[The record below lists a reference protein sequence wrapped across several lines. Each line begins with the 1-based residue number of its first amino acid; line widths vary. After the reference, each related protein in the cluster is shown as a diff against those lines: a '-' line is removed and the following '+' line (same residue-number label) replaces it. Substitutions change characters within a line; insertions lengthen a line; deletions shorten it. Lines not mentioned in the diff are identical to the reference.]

1 MRAMFLPLML
11 HDLGLDDVPAPEGRT
26 TRDVAVYVATELLT
40 GRSLFAILGDRFV
53 MDRLGDNP
61 FLLDEL
67 AREPLLQGVVQPA
80 PAVGLK
86 LAA

>member
-1 MRAMFLPLML
+1 MFLPLML
-11 HDLGLDDVPAPEGRT
+11 HDLDLHDLPAPEGRP

-53 MDRLGDNP
+53 LDRREDNP

-67 AREPLLQGVVQPA
+67 GREPLLQGVVEPA
-80 PAVGLK
+80 PAVGIR